1 VTQLRPTDPEI
12 LATAVADSVVVASD
26 PAALRSSPLYWEWA
40 QPWTEAV
47 VAAVESAEDPEVRAL
62 GGRLIRDPT
71 VPEHYHR
78 LRAALIEQA
87 ALPSTAPL
95 FEAGWEAECNSRI
108 AFHLGGQ
115 PSGDT
120 EAVSAEELRA
130 LPPGPALPPGADPE
144 VLIVVPFR
152 DRDTGGARLRNLLAC
167 LLALRDQSFPRHGYQ
182 VTVVESDDHPRHREA
197 ILPLADNY
205 VFAPK
210 AGPFNKSWTVNAGVV
225 HTTGRNEVLCIL
237 DGDVLADRD
246 FIARNAERFQS
257 PGVGGHL
264 PYRKMSIL
272 DDATTAW
279 AIRERIVRHGAEAG
293 PEHLR
298 AFQLRRPPGCCLW
311 VRTAIFHR
319 IGGMAEWY
327 EGWGY
332 EDTDFTYRFDTAA
345 PFFNHDD
352 WLLHMRH
359 PPAGFVKDEAGE
371 PVNARIPAGTWRP
384 VEPIGQLDRF
394 ANEPAA
400 GTAIREDQR
409 VSV

>member
-1 VTQLRPTDPEI
+1 MTLLRPRDPAI
-12 LATAVADSVVVASD
+12 LATAVADSIVVAED
-26 PAALRSSPLYWEWA
+26 PAALRSSLLYWEWA

-47 VAAVESAEDPEVRAL
+47 VAAVKQAEDPEIRAL
-62 GGRLIRDPT
+62 GTRLAEQPT
-71 VPEHYHR
+71 VPDHYHR
-78 LRAALIEQA
+78 LRAALIEKA
-87 ALPSTAPL
+87 ASPSTAPL

-108 AFHLGGQ
+108 AFHLGRQ
-115 PSGDT
+115 PSGDP
-120 EAVSAEELRA
+120 EPVSAEELRV
-130 LPPGPALPPGADPE
+130 LSPGPALPPGADPE

-167 LLALRDQSFPRHGYQ
+167 LLALRDQSFPRDKYQ

-197 ILPLADNY
+197 ILPFADNY

-210 AGPFNKSWTVNAGVV
+210 AGPFNKSWTVNVGVV

-246 FIARNAERFQS
+246 FVARNAERFQE

-279 AIRERIVRHGAEAG
+279 AIRERLERHSPEAG
-293 PEHLR
+293 PEYLR

-311 VRTAIFHR
+311 VRTSIFRR

-384 VEPIGQLDRF
+384 VEPIGRLDRF
-394 ANEPAA
+394 ADEPAGRA
-400 GTAIREDQR
+400 GLREDQP
-409 VSV
+409 VNA